1 MQWIAAS
8 EIRELKICVRFAV
21 IHEQLVGESVFPVLV
36 DIQETA
42 WYAVWVNMIGK
53 MGHFLKI
60 VAKSYVLYAVNSFH
74 LFIKEMI
81 LLNLLVWVKKN
92 DVEGKVF

>member
-1 MQWIAAS
+1 
-8 EIRELKICVRFAV
+8 
-21 IHEQLVGESVFPVLV
+21 
-36 DIQETA
+36 
-42 WYAVWVNMIGK
+42 MIGK

-92 DVEGKVF
+92 DVEEKVF